1 MRVVLEAPRCGA
13 KVTESSVHEP
23 FVSEQ
28 RSFDKRCFSAKH
40 VSVESVREVRRRHSA
55 SWRNKGFSILGGT
68 G

>member
-40 VSVESVREVRRRHSA
+40 VSVESAGSEKEALSFME
-55 SWRNKGFSILGGT
+55 K
-68 G
+68 

>member
-1 MRVVLEAPRCGA
+1 MGQQSLSPPP
-13 KVTESSVHEP
+13 TSHL
-23 FVSEQ
+23 FL

-40 VSVESVREVRRRHSA
+40 VSAESVREVRRKHSA